1 MREEFLW
8 VEKYRPKTIDE
19 CILSG
24 GLKKTFQEFV
34 DNKEIPNLLLTGS
47 AGIGKTTVARA
58 LCEQIGSNYILVN
71 GSNEGRLIDT
81 LRTKITD
88 FASTISLMG
97 ESGRKVVILDEA
109 DYCLPDTVQPALR
122 GFIEEFSHNCG
133 FILTCNFANRIISP
147 LHSRCS
153 VIEFCVEKRE
163 TQRTAAE
170 FMSRVQY
177 ILEKESITWD
187 DEVIAEVIMKW
198 LPDWRRILNELQRYS
213 ASGTVD
219 YGILE
224 DISDEKFDRL
234 IDVLKEKKFST
245 MRQWAVDNLDY
256 DPPVLYRKLY
266 DAIVGRVVPKSI
278 PKAVLTIGEYS
289 YRSAFVVDQEIN
301 FVCCLLDLC
310 VECEYL

>member
-19 CILSG
+19 CILSE

-58 LCEQIGSNYILVN
+58 LCEQLGGSYILVN

-88 FASTISLMG
+88 FASTVSLMG
-97 ESGRKVVILDEA
+97 SGRKVVILDEA

-122 GFIEEFSHNCG
+122 GFIEEFSKNCG

-153 VIEFCVEKRE
+153 VIEFRVEKRE
-163 TQRTAAE
+163 TQRIAKE
-170 FMSRVQY
+170 FMSRVQH
-177 ILEKESITWD
+177 ILEKESVTWD
-187 DEVIAEVIMKW
+187 NKVIAEVIMKW

-224 DISDEKFDRL
+224 DISDEKFDKL
-234 IDVLKEKKFST
+234 IDVLKEKKFSNIK
-245 MRQWAVDNLDY
+245 QWVVDNLDY

-266 DAIVGRVVPKSI
+266 DAIVNRVSPDTI
-278 PKAVLTIGEYS
+278 PTVVLIIGEYS
-289 YRSAFVVDQEIN
+289 YRSGIVVDQEIN
-301 FVCCLLDLC
+301 FVCCLLDLAMKG
-310 VECEYL
+310 EYL